1 MTISDEKLVA
11 NFCGGDEKA
20 LEKLIDRYLKPLY
33 NFTFQLVRDENV
45 AQDLVQ
51 EVFVKV
57 WKHLASFDQKKKF
70 STWLYA
76 IAKNA
81 AYDWLKKKKALPFS
95 TFEKADGSNFL
106 EIIEDQTILN
116 STELWQQMD
125 NAQDAQQFLD
135 VLSPE
140 MKTIF
145 LLHFQQGFSLV
156 EIAEILGAPTNT
168 LKSQFRRTLLSLRKK
183 FIAKNTKIKTA
194 PKSSSVS

>member
-51 EVFVKV
+51 EVFVKA
-57 WKHLASFDQKKKF
+57 WKHLDSFDQKRKF

-81 AYDWLKKKKALPFS
+81 AYDNLKKKKALPFS

-156 EIAEILGAPTNT
+156 EIAEILGAPSNT
-168 LKSQFRRTLLSLRKK
+168 VKSQFRRAIIFL
-183 FIAKNTKIKTA
+183 KNAPFSNNINA
-194 PKSSSVS
+194 PKPFSVS

>member
-1 MTISDEKLVA
+1 MTISDEQLVV
-11 NFCGGDEKA
+11 NFRAGNESA
-20 LEKLIDRYLKPLY
+20 LKELIDRYLKPLY

-57 WKHLASFDQKKKF
+57 WKHLASFDQNKKF

-76 IAKNA
+76 IAKNT

-95 TFEKADGSNFL
+95 VFESADGSNFL

-116 STELWQQMD
+116 SAELWQKMD

-135 VLSPE
+135 ALSPE

-145 LLHFQQGFSLV
+145 LLHFQQGFSLA

-168 LKSQFRRTLLSLRKK
+168 VKSQFRRTLLSLRKQ
-183 FIAKNTKIKTA
+183 FFAKDA
-194 PKSSSVS
+194 PKPSSVS

>member
-1 MTISDEKLVA
+1 MTISDEQLVV
-11 NFCGGDEKA
+11 NFRAGNESA
-20 LEKLIDRYLKPLY
+20 LKELIDRYLKQLY
-33 NFTFQLVRDENV
+33 NFTFQLVGDQNV

-95 TFEKADGSNFL
+95 VFEKADGSNFL
-106 EIIEDQTILN
+106 ESIEDQTILN
-116 STELWQQMD
+116 STQLWQKMD
-125 NAQDAQQFLD
+125 NAQDAEKFLNS
-135 VLSPE
+135 LSPE

-145 LLHFQQGFSLV
+145 LLHFQQGFSLA
-156 EIAEILGAPTNT
+156 EIAEILGAPSNT
-168 LKSQFRRTLLSLRKK
+168 VKSQFRRTLLSLRNLSFLKNK
-183 FIAKNTKIKTA
+183 TLAKNT
-194 PKSSSVS
+194 

>member
-1 MTISDEKLVA
+1 MTISDEQLVV
-11 NFCGGDEKA
+11 NFRAGNESA
-20 LEKLIDRYLKPLY
+20 LKELIDRYLKQLY
-33 NFTFQLVRDENV
+33 NFTFQLVGDQNV

-156 EIAEILGAPTNT
+156 EIAEILGAPSNT
-168 LKSQFRRTLLSLRKK
+168 VKSQFRRAIIFL
-183 FIAKNTKIKTA
+183 KNAPFSNNINA
-194 PKSSSVS
+194 PKPFSVS